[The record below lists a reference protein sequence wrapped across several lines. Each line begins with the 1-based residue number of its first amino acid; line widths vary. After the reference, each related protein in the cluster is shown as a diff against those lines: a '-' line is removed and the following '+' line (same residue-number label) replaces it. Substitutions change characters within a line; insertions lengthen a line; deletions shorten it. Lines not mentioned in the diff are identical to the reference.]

1 MALPGSIS
9 MFPDTDP
16 DPTKWYG
23 YGSGSETLKKRTTK
37 TAELTFTL
45 CTCFLNHFL
54 FQKAKNHSR
63 LKSSYQIMF
72 YDLIYNNN
80 FNFVRIL
87 RVQWMLDNPP
97 KLGILK
103 MFDISRKKAALCA
116 YRIIKKVPEL
126 MEMFIPVTRWN

>member
-1 MALPGSIS
+1 MVLVN
-9 MFPDTDP
+9 FWRYP
-16 DPTKWYG
+16 DPYQRFLIRIRIRPNDADPT
-23 YGSGSETLKKRTTK
+23 GSGSETLKKRTTK

-72 YDLIYNNN
+72 YDLNNN

-87 RVQWMLDNPP
+87 RVQ
-97 KLGILK
+97 
-103 MFDISRKKAALCA
+103 
-116 YRIIKKVPEL
+116 
-126 MEMFIPVTRWN
+126 